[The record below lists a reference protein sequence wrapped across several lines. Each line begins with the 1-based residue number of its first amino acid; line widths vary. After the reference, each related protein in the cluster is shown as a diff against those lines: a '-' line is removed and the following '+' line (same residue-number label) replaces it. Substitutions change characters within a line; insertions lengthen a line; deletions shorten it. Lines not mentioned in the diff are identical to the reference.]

1 MITFIID
8 VIHYN
13 EVMPLDKTVN
23 TYPRAYMKKGVP
35 KARLFIIK
43 KYID

>member
-23 TYPRAYMKKGVP
+23 TYPRAYMKKCEP
-35 KARLFIIK
+35 QARIFFS
-43 KYID
+43 